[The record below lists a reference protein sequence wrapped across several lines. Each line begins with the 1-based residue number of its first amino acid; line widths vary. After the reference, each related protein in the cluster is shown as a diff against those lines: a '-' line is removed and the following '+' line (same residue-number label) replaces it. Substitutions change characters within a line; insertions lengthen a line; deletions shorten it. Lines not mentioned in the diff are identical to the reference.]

1 MLPIHPQS
9 PKELP
14 HDARERD
21 LLLDESLLPQSI
33 PFEKGLYDLN
43 DANSADLYQLVG
55 SPPATPSIPVV
66 PVPSPIPTPTTS
78 ATFLPTRS
86 TALTT
91 VGASRKYPSNNVSSP
106 NVYRHGQVALTPHG
120 TLPQNVVQDLTLSMS
135 NVADIP
141 HTVTSVLSLDQVD
154 PSVTDNI
161 DPHIATAKA
170 QEAEATPTTDGT
182 VINPV
187 ISVPQGEN
195 YVDITEFMNLPQ
207 AEAAK
212 KLGIPSSTL
221 SKRWKEAVQK
231 RKWPWRAVCKI
242 DKEIMT
248 LLHNVP
254 QGHTGPLP
262 EEMEGRLGRLL
273 RKRQEELKPVVVR
286 LS

>member
-1 MLPIHPQS
+1 MLPIHPPS
-9 PKELP
+9 PKDLP

-21 LLLDESLLPQSI
+21 LLLDESLLPPSI
-33 PFEKGLYDLN
+33 PSFEKGLYDLN

-55 SPPATPSIPVV
+55 SPPATPSVPIV
-66 PVPSPIPTPTTS
+66 PVPSPIPTSTTS
-78 ATFLPTRS
+78 ATFVPTRS

-91 VGASRKYPSNNVSSP
+91 VGAPRKYPSNNVPST
-106 NVYRHGQVALTPHG
+106 NVYRHGQVSLTPHG

-154 PSVTDNI
+154 PSAADNI
-161 DPHIATAKA
+161 DTTAAAKV
-170 QEAEATPTTDGT
+170 QEAEAAPTTDGT

-242 DKEIMT
+242 YKEIMT

-262 EEMEGRLGRLL
+262 EEMEGRLGKLL